1 MSTVR
6 RQQLEE
12 IIECLGSPLR
22 TEMYHVLGSE
32 ALSAELRGMLAA
44 RVHQDSGELVQRYLL
59 FMDPGRHRSGARGSS
74 SHPLPLRRFHP
85 FPARRLSALRMPQHH
100 LSRRH
105 QWFPTCASGGLVAC
119 NVVREVCTW
128 CSTSVRGA
136 VESHSDY
143 NATGHRSRAQSYR
156 PTKLTRDKRPLP
168 EF

>member
-59 FMDPGRHRSGARGSS
+59 FMDPGRRRSGARGSS
-74 SHPLPLRRFHP
+74 SHARDPPPAPPPPPPPPPPFPPVRSPTSFCTATATAPPLPPPPIGFQHVPPVVLSLAMSSGRFV
-85 FPARRLSALRMPQHH
+85 L
-100 LSRRH
+100 
-105 QWFPTCASGGLVAC
+105 G
-119 NVVREVCTW
+119 
-128 CSTSVRGA
+128 
-136 VESHSDY
+136 
-143 NATGHRSRAQSYR
+143 ATGHRSSQ
-156 PTKLTRDKRPLP
+156 
-168 EF
+168 